1 MRKHYINVV
10 GWLQGELGNNIFK
23 WGFWP
28 TRGGSNVTGEMG
40 GKARESLTLDEG
52 MFCPV
57 LFDFFT
63 SFVLSKILFII
74 LGRTLYYG
82 GQF

>member
-10 GWLQGELGNNIFK
+10 GWLQGTLGNNIFK

-28 TRGGSNVTGEMG
+28 TRGRSNVTGEMG
-40 GKARESLTLDEG
+40 GKVREWLTLDEG
-52 MFCPV
+52 MFCQV